1 MAGVLGLRNEIRWET
16 QGGNHGIRCPFHLA
30 PRLPAAGAAGR
41 GGGVKH
47 NTALGAL
54 NIVLA
59 MLGFAGMDAM
69 SKLLV
74 ADYSIGQMMWIRYGV
89 FCLFAWFLVR
99 RQGLVKAARTRRPW
113 LQGSRAVLG
122 LVESAIFVLAF
133 KYLPLADVHA
143 VAGTAPLVVI
153 ALGVLLLG
161 ERAGATRWLAVA
173 TGFAGVLVI
182 VRPGF
187 RDFDWPLLLPLGAS
201 ILWAGYQ
208 ILVRFCAREDSPET
222 TLVWT
227 AFAAFAAAS
236 LVGAWGWQWPDAAGW
251 AWLIAISLVGALA
264 QFALIKALDYADAGA
279 VQPYSYTLL
288 VWVTALGF
296 LIFGDLPDGWTLLGA
311 AIIVASSL
319 YAWHLDRRETTRAAE

>member
-1 MAGVLGLRNEIRWET
+1 
-16 QGGNHGIRCPFHLA
+16 
-30 PRLPAAGAAGR
+30 
-41 GGGVKH
+41 VKH

-69 SKLLV
+69 SKWLV

-143 VAGTAPLVVI
+143 VAGTAPLIVI

-173 TGFAGVLVI
+173 AGFAGVLVI

-187 RDFDWPLLLPLGAS
+187 RDFDDPGVDGVRRLRCGLAGRRLGMAVARRGRLGVADRHLLG
-201 ILWAGYQ
+201 G
-208 ILVRFCAREDSPET
+208 R
-222 TLVWT
+222 
-227 AFAAFAAAS
+227 
-236 LVGAWGWQWPDAAGW
+236 
-251 AWLIAISLVGALA
+251 
-264 QFALIKALDYADAGA
+264 AGA
-279 VQPYSYTLL
+279 IRAHQGARLCRCRR
-288 VWVTALGF
+288 
-296 LIFGDLPDGWTLLGA
+296 GA
-311 AIIVASSL
+311 AL
-319 YAWHLDRRETTRAAE
+319 